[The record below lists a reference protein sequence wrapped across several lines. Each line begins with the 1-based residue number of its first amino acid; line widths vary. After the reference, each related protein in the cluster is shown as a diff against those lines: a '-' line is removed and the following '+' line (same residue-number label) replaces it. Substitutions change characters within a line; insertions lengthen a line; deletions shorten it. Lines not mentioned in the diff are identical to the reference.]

1 MSTNDLAIEISG
13 LRRRFGDVV
22 AVDGLDL
29 EVPAGICL
37 GLLGPNGAGKST
49 TVHILVGLDR
59 ADEGTVRVL
68 GHEWPGGRTEILE
81 RIGVQLQETQFM
93 EKLTAFEVVRIFRSL
108 YRTGREPDEVL
119 EIVGLTEKR
128 DKRYRTLSGGQKQR
142 LALGCALVNHPS
154 VLFLDEPTTGLDP
167 QARRRVWE
175 IVDEFK
181 SKGGTVLLTTHY
193 MDEAEQ
199 LCDEIV
205 IVDHGK
211 RIADGSPAAIIE
223 SLGAESLVDFRVTA
237 SVETSALES
246 LSGVQ
251 EVRVETDRV
260 ILHVESA
267 HTALPLILDW
277 SRDAGVAID
286 DLRTH
291 RPNLEDVFVSLTG
304 RQLRDG

>member
-1 MSTNDLAIEISG
+1 MI
-13 LRRRFGDVV
+13 
-22 AVDGLDL
+22 
-29 EVPAGICL
+29 
-37 GLLGPNGAGKST
+37 
-49 TVHILVGLDR
+49 
-59 ADEGTVRVL
+59 TVRTPAIQS
-68 GHEWPGGRTEILE
+68 GA
-81 RIGVQLQETQFM
+81 QF
-93 EKLTAFEVVRIFRSL
+93 ENIA
-108 YRTGREPDEVL
+108 P
-119 EIVGLTEKR
+119 
-128 DKRYRTLSGGQKQR
+128 
-142 LALGCALVNHPS
+142 ALGIEFVPQTGFQSNH
-154 VLFLDEPTTGLDP
+154 
-167 QARRRVWE
+167 R
-175 IVDEFK
+175 
-181 SKGGTVLLTTHY
+181 
-193 MDEAEQ
+193 
-199 LCDEIV
+199 
-205 IVDHGK
+205 
-211 RIADGSPAAIIE
+211 AIIE